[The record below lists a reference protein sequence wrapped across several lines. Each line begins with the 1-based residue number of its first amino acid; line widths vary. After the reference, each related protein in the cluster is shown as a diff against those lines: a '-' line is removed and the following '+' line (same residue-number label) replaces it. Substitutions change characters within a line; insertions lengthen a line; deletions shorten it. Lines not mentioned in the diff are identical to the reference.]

1 MKKFILWLEGK
12 RNIIRLISCISFVL
26 IFIFFFRNNYLMFV
40 FSIFLYT
47 FSVVLVV
54 DFGTKNIIDRIILFG
69 MTILSLLCCA
79 GLITEIS
86 EFLFHNV
93 NINIYFGIT
102 SFFVFG
108 YIYNIVC
115 RERHINNDKQ
125 TSIII
130 AVLSDVTIEL
140 DKAIVQSAILI
151 GYLCNII
158 QIGLLILNVFDNQ
171 YNLGIQQY
179 PISEAVVTSLAI
191 EKLIKIHYDKLGIP
205 WIDN

>member
-1 MKKFILWLEGK
+1 
-12 RNIIRLISCISFVL
+12 
-26 IFIFFFRNNYLMFV
+26 MFV